1 MLWEAERMNHL
12 IRLLTAGLA
21 VAIANCLL
29 PAVVTAAA
37 PVRATEPA
45 AKTDPSSAPRLD
57 VVFCV
62 DTTGSMADEIEVVKS
77 KMREM
82 IANIAVG
89 DPTPDVRF
97 GLVIYRD
104 RGDEYVTKR
113 YDLTQDIDAVVEY
126 INGIVATG
134 GNDYPESVN
143 EALHVAVR
151 EMNWDLG
158 QDVGR
163 SVFLIADAPPHLD
176 YEEDFH
182 YRDEATE
189 ALGKGIIIDTIG
201 CSGLEENDEAIFQEI
216 AELTSGSFELLTYMR
231 EYVKADGSKGVVMSA
246 GSELYALAD
255 TVGAVEWRE
264 GAVALAGRGR
274 AHRLADAKAPDTGG
288 DMAAAGEPS
297 RESLSLGY
305 VADSSIV
312 ATLPG
317 EPLSDAAGPPAAG
330 ARAERVAAVRRP
342 DVGLSVPQKLR
353 DPGLAAGDGVAQG
366 VPPSAAA
373 NNLDYLLTRRVQYQL
388 AQQGVRFADQPYLP
402 TADWQGGTCAQSER
416 RAIVARSQ
424 REWAEVWS
432 LIAAAEGRDEPPAVD
447 FSRDMVLAAFG
458 GEKSEGRTLRIADVW
473 AEDDGLH
480 ALVRRGAD
488 DPEARM
494 PYHVI
499 VVSKYDGQ
507 VIWK

>member
-1 MLWEAERMNHL
+1 MKHP
-12 IRLLTAGLA
+12 IGLLAAGLA
-21 VAIANCLL
+21 LVIADCML
-29 PAVVTAAA
+29 PAAGSAAEPA
-37 PVRATEPA
+37 RATEPA

-62 DTTGSMADEIEVVKS
+62 DTTGSMADEIDVVKS

-113 YDLTQDIDAVVEY
+113 YDLTRDIDAVVEY
-126 INGIVATG
+126 INSIVATG
-134 GNDYPESVN
+134 GNDYPESMN
-143 EALHVAVR
+143 ESLHVAVR

-163 SVFLIADAPPHLD
+163 SIFLIADAPPHLD
-176 YEEDFH
+176 YEDDFD

-201 CSGLEENDEAIFQEI
+201 CSGLEEKDETIFKEI

-231 EYVKADGSKGVVMSA
+231 EYVKADGAKGVVMSA

-255 TVGAVEWRE
+255 VVKADEWRAGAV
-264 GAVALAGRGR
+264 VLAGRGR
-274 AHRLADAKAPDTGG
+274 AHRLAE
-288 DMAAAGEPS
+288 GEPPDAVVG
-297 RESLSLGY
+297 RTTTAGRAMGDTLSLGY
-305 VADSSIV
+305 VVDRSIV
-312 ATLPG
+312 AGVPASG
-317 EPLSDAAGPPAAG
+317 AASSAA
-330 ARAERVAAVRRP
+330 AREGAERVAAVRRP
-342 DVGLSVPQKLR
+342 DLSLGVRYKPRDLGLV
-353 DPGLAAGDGVAQG
+353 AGAEVAEAI
-366 VPPSAAA
+366 PPPTAT

-402 TADWQGGTCAQSER
+402 TAEWQGGTCAQAER
-416 RAIVARSQ
+416 RAMVARSQ
-424 REWAEVWS
+424 REWAEIWS
-432 LIAAAEGRDEPPAVD
+432 LIAEAEGREEAPRVD
-447 FSRDMVLAAFG
+447 FSRDIVLAAFG
-458 GEKSEGRTLRIADVW
+458 GEKWKGRTVRIADVW

-488 DPEARM
+488 DAEATM

-499 VVSKYDGQ
+499 VVSKYEGK